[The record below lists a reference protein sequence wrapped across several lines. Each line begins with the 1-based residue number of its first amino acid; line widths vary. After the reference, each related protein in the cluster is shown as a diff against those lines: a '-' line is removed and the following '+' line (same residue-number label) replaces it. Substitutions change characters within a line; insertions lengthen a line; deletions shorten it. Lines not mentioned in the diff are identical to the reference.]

1 MTFLTLRDVHVRYPV
16 FHTNRSMSLFSQMA
30 KAATFGA
37 LTGSGDRHD
46 IYHVHALRGV
56 TLDLQEGDRVGL
68 IGRNGAGKSTL
79 LKTAA
84 GINWPHEGAR
94 EALGR
99 ISCMLNLHA
108 GLDLDRSGYENIAF
122 LGRLFGLSQADR
134 AALKAEME
142 DFTQLGSYL
151 DLPTRTYSAGMML
164 RLAFGLATALPGDIL
179 LIDEA
184 IGAGDA
190 FFMERAAE
198 RARAVSQKAKL
209 ILMASH
215 SEDTLSEF
223 CTHVV
228 WLEQGRIVDYGPIRP
243 VWARYAAET
252 PRFPE
257 GIAVTSQMLRD
268 STVDEAVMPAAAAAA
283 E

>member
-1 MTFLTLRDVHVRYPV
+1 VTHLRLRDVHVKYPV
-16 FHTNRSMSLFSQMA
+16 FHTNRSMSLFSHVA
-30 KAATFGA
+30 KAATFGV
-37 LTGSGDRHD
+37 LSGNSDRHD

-56 TLDLQEGDRVGL
+56 TLDLREGDRVGL

-84 GINWPHEGAR
+84 GINWPHAGDR
-94 EALGR
+94 DALGR

-108 GLDLDRSGYENIAF
+108 GLDLDRSGYENIEF
-122 LGRLFGLSQADR
+122 LGRLFGLPTSER
-134 AALKAEME
+134 ARLRAEME
-142 DFTQLGSYL
+142 DFTQLGDYL

-184 IGAGDA
+184 IGAGDT

-198 RARAVSQKAKL
+198 RARAISQTAKI

-215 SEDTLSEF
+215 SEATLADF
-223 CTHVV
+223 CTHAV
-228 WLEQGRIVDYGPIRP
+228 WVEQGRIVDYGLLHPL
-243 VWARYAAET
+243 WDRYAHGA

-257 GIAVTSQMLRD
+257 GIAVTSDLLRE
-268 STVDEAVMPAAAAAA
+268 SSAQPELARAAV
-283 E
+283 